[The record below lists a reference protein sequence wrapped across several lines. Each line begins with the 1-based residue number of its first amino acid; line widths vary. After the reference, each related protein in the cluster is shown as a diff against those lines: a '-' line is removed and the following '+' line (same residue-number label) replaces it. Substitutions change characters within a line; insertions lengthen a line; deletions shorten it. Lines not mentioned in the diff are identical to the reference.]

1 MKFHG
6 PSPRIVGGGDIM
18 WLIPIVI
25 LGAFVVAAASRS
37 PRETVPPLRQLPS
50 PGVSGA
56 PPGVP
61 GPIAV
66 LGAFLRRGQ
75 YPPPLVILCAIAEA
89 EALGRGDL
97 ASDIVSTFVAPVV
110 YRHQR
115 EHGRLSCAPVTGA
128 PAYERGSCAPRRSP
142 RESCS
147 SREACFSPAPH
158 AQGRESCSPRE
169 SCGPSMDR
177 VQVSYG
183 RESCAPRDNRG
194 SCASSSSPAASQPKA
209 PMAAAPQVTE
219 RPPTEEDVFAMLH
232 TDPKAFL
239 DMVAAQPQR
248 RGPLVEIFPIGS
260 PLPTV
265 SAPALSPTPMPTT
278 QVTPASAT
286 AEILAAQLCQL
297 PGSMGAGVVCVDPS
311 SGAETFEVRWLRGYE
326 IPRLPEVV
334 EGRPVRIA
342 ILDDL
347 PAPQVDLSSEAVA
360 QMQEAVGLYE
370 AADQTRAFG
379 PGSPLAGVPD
389 EGWRQFVALL
399 ARESPTFSSS
409 RHVGQYRQRRERL
422 AEFGVDPQAIHGSAA
437 AQRQALDTDLVDAH
451 HHAAAG
457 GILAEHLGRPIAIP
471 GHDGV
476 AMITLSGVLGVIQCA
491 GLDGAVGWLESP
503 NDRKRYPHTTQ
514 AFLRT
519 NGVF

>member
-1 MKFHG
+1 
-6 PSPRIVGGGDIM
+6 M
-18 WLIPIVI
+18 WFIPIVI
-25 LGAFVVAAASRS
+25 LGVFVVAAASRS
-37 PRETVPPLRQLPS
+37 PRETAAPLRQLPP
-50 PGVSGA
+50 PGVSGI
-56 PPGVP
+56 PPSVP

-75 YPPPLVILCAIAEA
+75 HPPPLVILCAIAEA

-115 EHGRLSCAPVTGA
+115 ERARLSCFQGTGV

-147 SREACFSPAPH
+147 PREACFPPAPH
-158 AQGRESCSPRE
+158 AQTRESCSPRE
-169 SCGPSMDR
+169 SCVPSTGR
-177 VQVSYG
+177 GQASSA
-183 RESCAPRDNRG
+183 RESCAPRDSRG
-194 SCASSSSPAASQPKA
+194 SCAPSSSPVASQPMAPGTAASQ
-209 PMAAAPQVTE
+209 VIE

-232 TDPKAFL
+232 TNPKAFL
-239 DMVAAQPQR
+239 DMVAAEPQR

-260 PLPTV
+260 PLPT
-265 SAPALSPTPMPTT
+265 
-278 QVTPASAT
+278 ASAT
-286 AEILAAQLCQL
+286 PPSPVPMPPAQNSEAPVAAEILAAQLRPL
-297 PGSMGAGVVCVDPS
+297 PGSLGAGFVRVDPA
-311 SGAETFEVRWLRGYE
+311 SGAEAFEVRWLRGYE
-326 IPRLPEVV
+326 IPRLPEAVD
-334 EGRPVRIA
+334 GRPVRIV
-342 ILDDL
+342 ILADL
-347 PAPQVDLSSEAVA
+347 PAPQVDLSPEAVA
-360 QMQEAVGLYE
+360 QMQEAAGFYE

-389 EGWRQFVALL
+389 EAWRQFVGLL
-399 ARESPTFSSS
+399 SRESPMFSSS

-422 AEFGVDPQAIHGSAA
+422 AEFGVDPQAIHGSTA

-471 GHDGV
+471 GHD
-476 AMITLSGVLGVIQCA
+476 AATIITLSGVLGVIQCA
-491 GLDGAVGWLESP
+491 GLDGAVGWLESL